1 MSRPSQIT
9 ALNTFGTESV
19 LHVGNAAYRIHDLS
33 RLDTQALPY
42 SLRIVLENL
51 LRHEDG
57 HRVSTDQV
65 RALLDWDAGPDHAR
79 SVDLS
84 PSRVFLHDTNGVPT
98 LADLAAM
105 RDAAAGLG
113 ADPALINPL
122 IPAEL
127 VVDHSVI
134 ADVFGTPDAFARNVD
149 IEYSRNTERY
159 RFLQWGQQTLRDFEV
174 VPPGTGI
181 MHQVN
186 VEYLARV
193 VTAEEGWAFP
203 DICLGTD
210 SHTTMVNGLGVL
222 GWGIG
227 GIEAEA
233 VMLGESLSMLLPRVV
248 GFRLFGELPEGATA
262 TDLVLT
268 ITEKLRAYGVVG
280 KFVEF
285 YGPGVAATA
294 LPDRLTIANMSPE
307 FGSTCA
313 FFPIDAETVRYL
325 RFTGRPNTV
334 VELVEAYA
342 KRQGLWLDPDH
353 TPAYS
358 EFVELDL
365 GSVVPSLAG
374 PRRPQ
379 DRVLL
384 TAAQRDF
391 RTALPDILQVGDD
404 GIRTKADEA
413 SAESF
418 PSSDPPAIDA
428 DDPDLPRGGLPGG
441 VPDRPH
447 RKVAIE
453 LDRNNPG
460 RGPFTLD
467 HGAVAIAAITS
478 CTNTSNPT
486 VMVAAGLLAKNAVQ
500 RGLRSKPW
508 VKTSLSP
515 GSQVVTDYLNDA
527 GLSSYLEKL
536 GFHLTGYGCMTCIGA
551 SGPLIP
557 AVSDAVRDHGLA
569 VVSVLSGN
577 RNFDGRINPDV
588 RMNYLAS
595 PPLVVAYALA
605 GTMDVDLVRDP
616 LGVDTDGRPVF
627 LRDLWPSGREVQA
640 TIESTVDAAMF
651 ERAYADVFA
660 GDARWQELA
669 ASDAETF
676 SWDEAS
682 TYLRRPPYLDGMPL
696 DPDPVPDIRG
706 ARVLVKLGDSVT
718 TDHVSPA
725 GAIPPRT
732 PAGRYLTER
741 GVERFQLNT
750 YASRRGNHEVMIRG
764 TFANV
769 RLRNQLVPG
778 TEGGFTRNFLT
789 DKVTSVYD
797 AALGYQE
804 AGVPLVVVAGREYG
818 TGSSRDW
825 AAKGPALL
833 GIRAVLAES
842 FERIHRSN
850 LIGMGVLPLQFL
862 DGQSADSLGLTGNET
877 ISITG
882 LDQLNGGGTPGTV
895 SVHAGD
901 LQFEMHVR
909 LDTPRE
915 VEYYRH
921 GGITRYVVRKLL
933 RGAQEQDA
941 HGEPA
946 ITSTS

>member
-1 MSRPSQIT
+1 MSRPSQIR
-9 ALNTFGTESV
+9 ALNTFGTEGV
-19 LHVGNAAYRIHDLS
+19 LRVGGDTAYRIHDLS
-33 RLDTQALPY
+33 RLDVPALPY
-42 SLRIVLENL
+42 SLRVVLENL
-51 LRHEDG
+51 LRHENG
-57 HRVSTDQV
+57 RRVTADQV
-65 RALLDWDAGPDHAR
+65 RALLDWGTGPDHAR

-84 PSRVFLHDTNGVPT
+84 PSRVFLHDTNGVPA

-105 RDAAAGLG
+105 RDAAAALG
-113 ADPALINPL
+113 ADPARVNPH

-134 ADVFGTPDAFARNVD
+134 ADVFGTPDAIVRNVD
-149 IEYSRNTERY
+149 IEYGRNAERY
-159 RFLQWGQQTLRDFEV
+159 RFLKWGRQALRDFDV

-193 VTAEEGWAFP
+193 VTTEEGWAFP
-203 DICLGTD
+203 DVCLGTD

-248 GFRLFGELPEGATA
+248 GFRLYGELPEGATA

-268 ITEKLRAYGVVG
+268 ITEQLRAHGVVG

-285 YGPGVAATA
+285 YGPGVGATA

-313 FFPIDAETVRYL
+313 YFPIDAETLRYL
-325 RFTGRPNTV
+325 RFTGRPAAV

-342 KRQGLWLDPDH
+342 KRQGLWLDPEH

-358 EFVELDL
+358 EYVELDL
-365 GSVVPSLAG
+365 GTIVPSLAG

-379 DRVLL
+379 DRVPL
-384 TAAQRDF
+384 TAAKRDF
-391 RTALPDILQVGDD
+391 RKALPGILEVADD
-404 GIRTKADEA
+404 GIRTKADTRL
-413 SAESF
+413 
-418 PSSDPPAIDA
+418 
-428 DDPDLPRGGLPGG
+428 LPRTGQPGA
-441 VPDRPH
+441 V
-447 RKVAIE
+447 
-453 LDRNNPG
+453 PG
-460 RGPFTLD
+460 RPRREVAVGLGSGAFTLD

-478 CTNTSNPT
+478 CTNTSNPS
-486 VMVAAGLLAKNAVQ
+486 VMVAAGLLAKRAVE

-515 GSQVVTDYLNDA
+515 GSTVVTDYLNDA
-527 GLSSYLEKL
+527 GLTPYLEKL

-557 AVSDAVRDHGLA
+557 AVSDAVREHDLA

-605 GTMDVDLVRDP
+605 GTMDIDLVKDP
-616 LGVDTDGRPVF
+616 LGTDADGRPVL
-627 LRDLWPSGREVQA
+627 LRDLWPSGREVRA
-640 TIESTVDAAMF
+640 AIESTVDAAMF
-651 ERAYADVFA
+651 ERAYATVFA
-660 GDARWQELA
+660 GDARWRGLA
-669 ASDAETF
+669 AAEGETF
-676 SWDEAS
+676 AWDDAS
-682 TYLRRPPYLDGMPL
+682 TYLRRPPYLDGLTPE
-696 DPDPVPDIRG
+696 PDSVRDIRG
-706 ARVLVKLGDSVT
+706 ARVLVRLGDSVT
-718 TDHVSPA
+718 TDHISPA
-725 GAIPPRT
+725 GAIPPHT

-750 YASRRGNHEVMIRG
+750 YASRRGNHEVMTRG

-769 RLRNQLVPG
+769 RLRNQLVVG
-778 TEGGFTRNFLT
+778 MEGGFTRDF
-789 DKVTSVYD
+789 VTGEVTTVYD
-797 AALGYQE
+797 AAVAYQA

-833 GIRAVLAES
+833 GVKAVLAES

-862 DGQSADSLGLTGNET
+862 DGQSADSLGLRGTET
-877 ISITG
+877 ITITG
-882 LDQLNGGGTPGTV
+882 LERLNGHQVPDTV
-895 SVHAGD
+895 DVRADD
-901 LQFEMHVR
+901 LRFEMRVR
-909 LDTPRE
+909 LDTARE
-915 VEYYRH
+915 ADYYRH
-921 GGITRYVVRKLL
+921 GGITRYVVRNVL
-933 RGAQEQDA
+933 REAEG
-941 HGEPA
+941 HPHR
-946 ITSTS
+946 TR